1 MRSSAHPTP
10 RVLSAGA
17 FVDIKQLKFL
27 IALEQTRHFGQAA
40 ARCHITQ
47 PTLSMRLRNL
57 EDELGLELVTRGQR
71 FEGFTQAGERVLAW
85 ARTLLAAHDG
95 LFAEAAACR
104 GQLVGNLR
112 LGLVPL
118 SGFNPINYVQ
128 GLSQTFP
135 ELKFSLSSMSSDR
148 IIEGLGN
155 NQLDL
160 GICYLDHVSSH
171 LLDFFELGETRVGLL
186 YDTRHFQFESTEMSW
201 EDAAQL
207 PLGMISNGMH
217 YRKSIDLSFRSRG
230 LDPQPILETDSTHQL
245 FQAIHEGF
253 CCSIMPLDS
262 GWEKPIDTLA
272 FINLPDASVLAPLG
286 LVMRKTEPRSAIAEK
301 CFAEAKRL
309 FGAESKAPE

>member
-1 MRSSAHPTP
+1 
-10 RVLSAGA
+10 
-17 FVDIKQLKFL
+17 VDIKQLKFL

-148 IIEGLGN
+148 GPG
-155 NQLDL
+155 QQST
-160 GICYLDHVSSH
+160 GSGYL
-171 LLDFFELGETRVGLL
+171 L
-186 YDTRHFQFESTEMSW
+186 
-201 EDAAQL
+201 
-207 PLGMISNGMH
+207 
-217 YRKSIDLSFRSRG
+217 
-230 LDPQPILETDSTHQL
+230 
-245 FQAIHEGF
+245 
-253 CCSIMPLDS
+253 
-262 GWEKPIDTLA
+262 
-272 FINLPDASVLAPLG
+272 
-286 LVMRKTEPRSAIAEK
+286 PRSCQFPSAGFFRTRRDPRRPAV
-301 CFAEAKRL
+301 
-309 FGAESKAPE
+309 

>member
-1 MRSSAHPTP
+1 M
-10 RVLSAGA
+10 
-17 FVDIKQLKFL
+17 DIKQLKFL

-57 EDELGLELVTRGQR
+57 EDELDLILVTRGQR
-71 FEGFTQAGERVLAW
+71 FEGFTEAGERVLAW
-85 ARTLLAAHDG
+85 AKTLLAAHDG

-118 SGFNPINYVQ
+118 SGFNPISYVQ
-128 GLSQTFP
+128 KLSASFP
-135 ELKFSLSSMSSDR
+135 ELKFSLSSASSDR
-148 IIEGLGN
+148 IIEDIGN

-160 GICYLDHVSSH
+160 GVCYLDHVNPNY
-171 LLDFFELGETRVGLL
+171 LDFFEIGETRVGLL
-186 YDTRHFQFESTEMSW
+186 YDTRHFQFQGSEMSW
-201 EDAAQL
+201 EDAAEL
-207 PLGMISNGMH
+207 PLGMLSTGMH

-230 LDPQPILETDSTHQL
+230 LNPTPILESDSTYQL

-262 GWEKPIDTLA
+262 GLDSPIDNLA
-272 FINLPDASVLAPLG
+272 FIQLPDASVLAPLG

-301 CFAEAKRL
+301 CFAEARKL
-309 FGAESKAPE
+309 FATKGE

>member
-1 MRSSAHPTP
+1 M
-10 RVLSAGA
+10 
-17 FVDIKQLKFL
+17 DIKQLKFL

-40 ARCHITQ
+40 ARCNITQ

-57 EDELGLELVTRGQR
+57 EEELGLELVTRGQR

-118 SGFNPINYVQ
+118 SGFNPISFIQ
-128 GLSQTFP
+128 GLSHSFP
-135 ELKFSLSSMSSDR
+135 ELKFSLTSMSSDK
-148 IIEGLGN
+148 IIEALGT

-160 GICYLDHVSSH
+160 GVCYLDHVSPNY
-171 LLDFFELGETRVGLL
+171 LEFFELGETRVGLL
-186 YDTRHFQFESTEMSW
+186 YDTRHFHFEGTQMSW
-201 EDAAQL
+201 EEAAQL

-230 LDPQPILETDSTHQL
+230 LDPQPILESDSTYQL

-253 CCSIMPLDS
+253 CCAIMPLDS
-262 GWEKPIDTLA
+262 GLENPIENLA
-272 FINLPDASVLAPLG
+272 FIHLPDASVLAPLG
-286 LVMRKTEPRSAIAEK
+286 MVMRKTEPRSPIAEK
-301 CFAEAKRL
+301 CFAQARQL
-309 FGAESKAPE
+309 FAPNTQA

>member
-1 MRSSAHPTP
+1 M
-10 RVLSAGA
+10 
-17 FVDIKQLKFL
+17 DIKQLKFL

-71 FEGFTQAGERVLAW
+71 FEGFTEAGERVLAW

-118 SGFNPINYVQ
+118 SGFNPISYIQ
-128 GLSQTFP
+128 GLSHTFP
-135 ELKFSLSSMSSDR
+135 ELKFSLTSMSSDK
-148 IIEGLGN
+148 IIEALGT

-160 GICYLDHVSSH
+160 GVCYLDHVNSSY
-171 LLDFFELGETRVGLL
+171 LDFFELGKTRVGLL
-186 YDTRHFQFESTEMSW
+186 YDTRHFHFEGTEMSW

-207 PLGMISNGMH
+207 PLGMISTGMH

-230 LDPQPILETDSTHQL
+230 LAPQPILESDSTYQL

-253 CCSIMPLDS
+253 CCAIMPLDS
-262 GWEKPIDTLA
+262 ALESPIENLA

-286 LVMRKTEPRSAIAEK
+286 MVMRKTEPRSAIAEK

-309 FGAESKAPE
+309 FAAKDAV

>member
-1 MRSSAHPTP
+1 M
-10 RVLSAGA
+10 
-17 FVDIKQLKFL
+17 DIKQLKFL

-57 EDELGLELVTRGQR
+57 EDELDLILVTRGQR
-71 FEGFTQAGERVLAW
+71 FEGFTEAGERVLAW
-85 ARTLLAAHDG
+85 AKTLLAAHDG

-118 SGFNPINYVQ
+118 SGFNPISYVQ
-128 GLSQTFP
+128 KLSASFP
-135 ELKFSLSSMSSDR
+135 ELKFSLSSASSDR
-148 IIEGLGN
+148 IIEDIGN

-160 GICYLDHVSSH
+160 GVCYLDHVNPH
-171 LLDFFELGETRVGLL
+171 YLDYFEIGETRVGLL
-186 YDTRHFQFESTEMSW
+186 YDTRHFHFQGSEMSW
-201 EDAAQL
+201 EDAAEL
-207 PLGMISNGMH
+207 PLGMLSTGMH

-230 LDPQPILETDSTHQL
+230 LNPTPILESDSTYQL

-262 GWEKPIDTLA
+262 GLDSPIDNLA
-272 FINLPDASVLAPLG
+272 FIQLPDASVLAPLG

-301 CFAEAKRL
+301 CFAEAKKL
-309 FGAESKAPE
+309 FAIND

>member
-1 MRSSAHPTP
+1 M
-10 RVLSAGA
+10 
-17 FVDIKQLKFL
+17 DIKQLKFL

-57 EDELGLELVTRGQR
+57 EDELDLILVTRGQR
-71 FEGFTQAGERVLAW
+71 FEGFTEAGERVLAW
-85 ARTLLAAHDG
+85 AKTLLAAHDG

-118 SGFNPINYVQ
+118 SGFNPISYVQ
-128 GLSQTFP
+128 KLSASFP
-135 ELKFSLSSMSSDR
+135 ELKFSLSSASSDR
-148 IIEGLGN
+148 IIEDIGN

-160 GICYLDHVSSH
+160 GVCYLDHVNPH
-171 LLDFFELGETRVGLL
+171 YLDFFEIGETRVGLL
-186 YDTRHFQFESTEMSW
+186 YDTRHFHFKGTEMSW
-201 EDAAQL
+201 EDAAEL
-207 PLGMISNGMH
+207 PLGMLSTGMH

-230 LDPQPILETDSTHQL
+230 LNPTPILESDSTYQL

-262 GWEKPIDTLA
+262 GLDSPIDNLA
-272 FINLPDASVLAPLG
+272 FIQLPDASVLAPLG

-301 CFAEAKRL
+301 CFAEARKL
-309 FGAESKAPE
+309 FAIKGE

>member
-1 MRSSAHPTP
+1 M
-10 RVLSAGA
+10 
-17 FVDIKQLKFL
+17 DIKQLKFL

-40 ARCHITQ
+40 ARCNITQ

-118 SGFNPINYVQ
+118 SGFNPISFIQ
-128 GLSQTFP
+128 GLSHSFP
-135 ELKFSLSSMSSDR
+135 ELKFSLTSMSSDK
-148 IIEGLGN
+148 IIEALGT

-160 GICYLDHVSSH
+160 GVCYLDHVSPNY
-171 LLDFFELGETRVGLL
+171 LEFFELGETRVGLL
-186 YDTRHFQFESTEMSW
+186 YDTRHFHFEGTQMSW
-201 EDAAQL
+201 EEAAEL

-230 LDPQPILETDSTHQL
+230 LDPQPILESDSTFQL

-253 CCSIMPLDS
+253 CCAIMPLDS
-262 GWEKPIDTLA
+262 GLENPIENLA
-272 FINLPDASVLAPLG
+272 FIHLPDASVLAPLG
-286 LVMRKTEPRSAIAEK
+286 MVMRKTEPRSVIAEK
-301 CFAEAKRL
+301 CFAEARRL
-309 FGAESKAPE
+309 FAPNTQA

>member
-1 MRSSAHPTP
+1 M
-10 RVLSAGA
+10 
-17 FVDIKQLKFL
+17 DIKQLKFL

-40 ARCHITQ
+40 ARCNITQ

-57 EDELGLELVTRGQR
+57 EEELGLELVIRGQR

-118 SGFNPINYVQ
+118 SGFNPISFIQ
-128 GLSQTFP
+128 GLSHSFP
-135 ELKFSLSSMSSDR
+135 ELKFSLTSMSSDK
-148 IIEGLGN
+148 IIEALGT

-160 GICYLDHVSSH
+160 GVCYLDHVSPNY
-171 LLDFFELGETRVGLL
+171 LEFFELGETRVGLL
-186 YDTRHFQFESTEMSW
+186 YDTRHFHFEGTQMSW
-201 EDAAQL
+201 EEAAEL

-230 LDPQPILETDSTHQL
+230 LDPQPILESDSTYQL

-253 CCSIMPLDS
+253 CCAIMPLDS
-262 GWEKPIDTLA
+262 GLENPIENLA
-272 FINLPDASVLAPLG
+272 FIHLPDASVLAPLG
-286 LVMRKTEPRSAIAEK
+286 MVMRKTEPRSVIAEK
-301 CFAEAKRL
+301 CFAEARQL
-309 FGAESKAPE
+309 FAPNTQA

>member
-1 MRSSAHPTP
+1 M
-10 RVLSAGA
+10 
-17 FVDIKQLKFL
+17 DIKQLKFL

-118 SGFNPINYVQ
+118 SGFNPISYVQ
-128 GLSQTFP
+128 ELSHTFP
-135 ELKFSLSSMSSDR
+135 ELKFSLSSMSSDQ
-148 IIEGLGN
+148 IIEGIGN

-160 GICYLDHVSSH
+160 GICYLDHVNPNY
-171 LLDFFELGETRVGLL
+171 LDFFEIGETRVGLL
-186 YDTRHFQFESTEMSW
+186 YDTRHFHFEGTEMSW
-201 EDAAQL
+201 EDAAEL

-230 LDPQPILETDSTHQL
+230 LDPQPILETDSTYQL
-245 FQAIHEGF
+245 FQAIHDGF
-253 CCSIMPLDS
+253 CCSIMPLSS
-262 GWEKPIDTLA
+262 GLENPIENLA

-301 CFAEAKRL
+301 CFAEALKL
-309 FGAESKAPE
+309 FAAKS

>member
-1 MRSSAHPTP
+1 M
-10 RVLSAGA
+10 
-17 FVDIKQLKFL
+17 DIKQLKFL

-57 EDELGLELVTRGQR
+57 EDELDLILVTRGQR
-71 FEGFTQAGERVLAW
+71 FEGFTEAGERVLAW
-85 ARTLLAAHDG
+85 AKTLLAAHDG

-118 SGFNPINYVQ
+118 SGFNPISYVQ
-128 GLSQTFP
+128 KLSASFP
-135 ELKFSLSSMSSDR
+135 ELKFSLSSASSDR
-148 IIEGLGN
+148 IIEDIGN

-160 GICYLDHVSSH
+160 GVCYLDHVNPH
-171 LLDFFELGETRVGLL
+171 YLDFFEIGETRVGLL
-186 YDTRHFQFESTEMSW
+186 YDTRHFHFQGTEMSW
-201 EDAAQL
+201 EDAAEL
-207 PLGMISNGMH
+207 PLGMLSTGMH

-230 LDPQPILETDSTHQL
+230 LNPTPILESDSTYQL

-262 GWEKPIDTLA
+262 GLDSPIDNLA
-272 FINLPDASVLAPLG
+272 FIQLPDASVLAPLG

-301 CFAEAKRL
+301 CFAEARKL
-309 FGAESKAPE
+309 FAIKGE

>member
-1 MRSSAHPTP
+1 M
-10 RVLSAGA
+10 
-17 FVDIKQLKFL
+17 DIKQLKFL

-40 ARCHITQ
+40 ARCNITQ

-57 EDELGLELVTRGQR
+57 EEELGLELVTRGQR

-118 SGFNPINYVQ
+118 SGFNPISFIQ
-128 GLSQTFP
+128 GLSHSFP
-135 ELKFSLSSMSSDR
+135 ELKFSLTSMSSDK
-148 IIEGLGN
+148 IIEALGT

-160 GICYLDHVSSH
+160 GVCYLDHVSPNY
-171 LLDFFELGETRVGLL
+171 LEFFELGETRVGLL
-186 YDTRHFQFESTEMSW
+186 YDTRHFHFEGTQMSW
-201 EDAAQL
+201 EEAAEL

-230 LDPQPILETDSTHQL
+230 IDPQPILESDSTYQL

-253 CCSIMPLDS
+253 CCAIMPLDS
-262 GWEKPIDTLA
+262 GLENPIENLA
-272 FINLPDASVLAPLG
+272 FIHLPDASVLAPLG
-286 LVMRKTEPRSAIAEK
+286 MVMRKTEPRSVIAEK
-301 CFAEAKRL
+301 CFAEARRL
-309 FGAESKAPE
+309 FAPNTQA

>member
-1 MRSSAHPTP
+1 M
-10 RVLSAGA
+10 
-17 FVDIKQLKFL
+17 DIKQLKFL

-40 ARCHITQ
+40 ARCNITQ

-118 SGFNPINYVQ
+118 SGFNPISFIQ
-128 GLSQTFP
+128 GLSHSFP
-135 ELKFSLSSMSSDR
+135 ELKFSLTSMSSDK
-148 IIEGLGN
+148 IIEALGT

-160 GICYLDHVSSH
+160 GVCYLDHVSPNY
-171 LLDFFELGETRVGLL
+171 LEFFELGETRVGLL
-186 YDTRHFQFESTEMSW
+186 YDTRHFHFEGTQMSW
-201 EDAAQL
+201 EEAAEL

-230 LDPQPILETDSTHQL
+230 LDPQPILESDSTYQL

-253 CCSIMPLDS
+253 CCAIMPLDS
-262 GWEKPIDTLA
+262 GLENPIENLA
-272 FINLPDASVLAPLG
+272 FIHLPDASVLAPLG
-286 LVMRKTEPRSAIAEK
+286 MVMRKTEPRSAIAEK
-301 CFAEAKRL
+301 CFAEARQL
-309 FGAESKAPE
+309 FAPNTQA

>member
-1 MRSSAHPTP
+1 M
-10 RVLSAGA
+10 
-17 FVDIKQLKFL
+17 DIKQLKFL

-57 EDELGLELVTRGQR
+57 EDELDLILVTRGQR
-71 FEGFTQAGERVLAW
+71 FEGFTEAGERVLAW
-85 ARTLLAAHDG
+85 AKTLLAAHDG

-118 SGFNPINYVQ
+118 SGFNPISYVQ
-128 GLSQTFP
+128 KLSASFP
-135 ELKFSLSSMSSDR
+135 ELKFSLSSASSDR
-148 IIEGLGN
+148 IIEDIGN

-160 GICYLDHVSSH
+160 GVCYLDHVNPH
-171 LLDFFELGETRVGLL
+171 YLDFFEIGETRVGLL
-186 YDTRHFQFESTEMSW
+186 YDTRHFHFQGSEMSW
-201 EDAAQL
+201 EDAAEL
-207 PLGMISNGMH
+207 PLGMLSTGMH

-230 LDPQPILETDSTHQL
+230 LNPTPILESDSTYQL

-262 GWEKPIDTLA
+262 GLDSPIDNLA
-272 FINLPDASVLAPLG
+272 FIQLPDASVLAPLG

-301 CFAEAKRL
+301 CFAEARKL
-309 FGAESKAPE
+309 FAIKGE